1 MPQDLDL
8 NKDESLEQV
17 QSKIAYLEH
26 AVAELSDVVF
36 RQHKE
41 IGALEMQLK
50 ALRERLD
57 SVRFDETTRTAE
69 QERPAHNEDRVGT
82 AQVGGKAMA
91 MVTLLP
97 TG

>member
-1 MPQDLDL
+1 MPQNL
-8 NKDESLEQV
+8 NAKHDESLEQV

-41 IGALEMQLK
+41 IGALEVQLK

-57 SVRFDETTRTAE
+57 SVRSDETTRTAE
-69 QERPAHNEDRVGT
+69 QERPPHY
-82 AQVGGKAMA
+82 
-91 MVTLLP
+91 
-97 TG
+97 